1 MSRNLPVS
9 SSTQSPDDRYILV
22 TGSTGFIGA
31 HVVDNLLAR
40 GYRVRGA
47 TRSAQKG
54 EQMKAARPQYASKL
68 DFVVVEDF
76 TKTGVFDS
84 AIDGIDGVIHVASVR
99 TPFQSISKMTDVE
112 RSQPF
117 FYNTTNN
124 EQELIVP
131 AINGVKSILS
141 ASSKP
146 GSKIQRIVLTS
157 SFASVVDINSTPP
170 PGFTYTGA
178 DWNPL
183 TYETAID
190 PSSTSVI
197 AYRGSKKFAELAAW
211 DFMKNEKPQFDL
223 VTLCPPMVF
232 GPVVHPVPDIE
243 SLNESNSD
251 LWSVAAGADPLPGV
265 RVSAWIDARDLA
277 NAHVQ
282 ALITPEAGGK
292 RFVPASPEPF
302 SYEYAA
308 DIMKEEFE
316 WAKGVVT
323 DGYTAGVK
331 PSASYGVDGETV
343 ARELGVEYRSFKE
356 TIIDLVK
363 QVKETIV

>member
-1 MSRNLPVS
+1 MSQK
-9 SSTQSPDDRYILV
+9 SSTKSPEDRYVLV

-54 EQMKAARPQYASKL
+54 EQMKAARPHYASKL

-84 AIDGIDGVIHVASVR
+84 AMDGIDGVIHVASVHTR
-99 TPFQSISKMTDVE
+99 VNKP
-112 RSQPF
+112 QPF

-124 EQELIVP
+124 EQELILP

-141 ASSKP
+141 ASAKP

-157 SFASVVDINSTPP
+157 SFASVVDINRTPP

-190 PSSTSVI
+190 PSSTSVV

-211 DFMKNEKPQFDL
+211 DFIKNEKPQFDL

-232 GPVVHPVPDIE
+232 GPVVHPVPNIE

-251 LWSVAAGADPLPGV
+251 LWSVAAGADPLPGA

-277 NAHVQ
+277 DAHVR

-292 RFVPASPEPF
+292 RYVPASPEPF
-302 SYEYAA
+302 SYEYVA
-308 DIMKEEFE
+308 DIMKAEFE
-316 WAKGVVT
+316 WAKDTVT
-323 DGYTAGVK
+323 DGYAAGVK
-331 PSASYGVDGETV
+331 PSASYEVDGETV

-356 TIIDLVK
+356 TVVDLVK
-363 QVKETIV
+363 QVKETII

>member
-1 MSRNLPVS
+1 MSQNPVS
-9 SSTQSPDDRYILV
+9 SSTKSPEDRYILV

-68 DFVVVEDF
+68 DFVVIEDF

-84 AIDGIDGVIHVASVR
+84 AMDGIDGVIHVAS
-99 TPFQSISKMTDVE
+99 
-112 RSQPF
+112 PF
-117 FYNTTNN
+117 FLDTTNN
-124 EQELIVP
+124 EQELILP

-141 ASSKP
+141 ASAKE

-157 SFASVVDINSTPP
+157 SFASVVDVDRTPP
-170 PGFTYTGA
+170 REFTYTGA

-183 TYETAID
+183 TYEKAVD

-211 DFMKNEKPQFDL
+211 DFIKNEKPQFDL
-223 VTLCPPMVF
+223 VALCPPMVF
-232 GPVVHPVPDIE
+232 GPVVHPVPNVE

-251 LWSVAAGADPLPGV
+251 IWSVAAGTDPLPKA
-265 RVSAWIDARDLA
+265 RVTAWIDARDLA
-277 NAHVQ
+277 EAHVQ

-292 RFVPASPEPF
+292 RFIPASSEPF
-302 SYEYAA
+302 SYDYAA
-308 DIMKEEFE
+308 DIIKEEFE

-331 PSASYGVDGETV
+331 PVASYGVDGETV

-356 TIIDLVK
+356 SVVDLVK

>member
-1 MSRNLPVS
+1 MSQK
-9 SSTQSPDDRYILV
+9 SSTKSPEDRYVLV

-54 EQMKAARPQYASKL
+54 EQMKAARPHYASKL

-84 AIDGIDGVIHVASVR
+84 AMDGIDGVIHVAS
-99 TPFQSISKMTDVE
+99 
-112 RSQPF
+112 PF

-124 EQELIVP
+124 EQELILP

-141 ASSKP
+141 ASAKP

-157 SFASVVDINSTPP
+157 SFASVVDINRTPP

-190 PSSTSVI
+190 PSSTSVV

-211 DFMKNEKPQFDL
+211 DFIKNEKPQFDL

-232 GPVVHPVPDIE
+232 GPVSHPVPNIE

-251 LWSVAAGADPLPGV
+251 LWSVAAGADPLPGA

-277 NAHVQ
+277 DAH
-282 ALITPEAGGK
+282 
-292 RFVPASPEPF
+292 PF

-308 DIMKEEFE
+308 DIMKAEFE
-316 WAKGVVT
+316 WAKDAVT
-323 DGYTAGVK
+323 NGYAAGVK
-331 PSASYGVDGETV
+331 PSASYEVDGETV

-356 TIIDLVK
+356 TVVDLVR
-363 QVKETIV
+363 QVKETII

>member
-1 MSRNLPVS
+1 MSQNTS
-9 SSTQSPDDRYILV
+9 SSFPPKSPEDRYILV

-40 GYRVRGA
+40 GFRVRGA

-54 EQMKAARPQYASKL
+54 EQMKAARPHYASKL

-84 AIDGIDGVIHVASVR
+84 AMDGIDGVIHVAS
-99 TPFQSISKMTDVE
+99 
-112 RSQPF
+112 PF

-124 EQELIVP
+124 EQELILP

-141 ASSKP
+141 ASAKP
-146 GSKIQRIVLTS
+146 SSKIQRIVLTS
-157 SFASVVDINSTPP
+157 SFASVVDVNSTPP

-178 DWNPL
+178 HWNPL

-190 PSSTSVI
+190 PASTSVI

-211 DFMKNEKPQFDL
+211 DFVKNEKPAFDL

-232 GPVVHPVPDIE
+232 GPVVHPVPNIE

-277 NAHVQ
+277 DAHVR

-308 DIMKEEFE
+308 DIMKGEFE
-316 WAKGVVT
+316 WANGVVT
-323 DGYTAGVK
+323 DGYEAGQK

-356 TIIDLVK
+356 TVVDLVR